1 MQIKVFQFN
10 PVGVNTYIM
19 WDGSGEG
26 VIIDMGCCNE
36 GEFETLF
43 SFIDREK
50 ITVKHLLITHP
61 HFDHIYGANGCI
73 KRYGLPLE
81 LHAKA
86 VPLMDEAVHTAQV
99 LGFPFEDELSPDKM
113 QTFEEGDIITFGNS
127 ALEIFYTPGHCE
139 GSVSF
144 VERSSRTVFTGDV
157 LFRDSIGRTDF
168 PTGDYDLLRSSIYNK
183 LFTLDE
189 SDCSRSSVSDNSGN
203 TTDTVP
209 SYTVRPGHGGRTTI
223 EYERYHN
230 PFL

>member
-10 PVGVNTYIM
+10 SVGVNTYVL
-19 WDGSGEG
+19 WDETAKEG
-26 VIIDMGCCNE
+26 VIIDAGCCNE
-36 GEFETLF
+36 SEFETLF
-43 SFIDREK
+43 SFIKRED
-50 ITVKHLLITHP
+50 ITVKHLLVTHP
-61 HFDHIYGANGCI
+61 HFDHIYGAAGCMA
-73 KRYGLPLE
+73 RFGLPLM
-81 LHAKA
+81 LHEEAL
-86 VPLMDEAVHTAQV
+86 PLMGEAARTAQV
-99 LGFPFEDELSPDKM
+99 MGFPFEDVPDTAQLK
-113 QTFEEGDIITFGNS
+113 TFKEGDIVRFSDDKNS
-127 ALEIFYTPGHCE
+127 GVLEILYTPGHCD

-168 PTGDYDLLRSSIYNK
+168 PTGNYDLLKASIYNK

-189 SDCSRSSVSDNSGN
+189 PDGSASDL
-203 TTDTVP
+203 P